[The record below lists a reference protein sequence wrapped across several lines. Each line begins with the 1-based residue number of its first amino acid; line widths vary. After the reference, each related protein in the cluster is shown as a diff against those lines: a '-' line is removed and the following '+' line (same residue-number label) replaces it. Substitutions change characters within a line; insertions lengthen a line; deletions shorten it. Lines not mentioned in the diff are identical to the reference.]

1 MIQIPVFND
10 TSSSF
15 TQQIT
20 LGTQTLSLRLD
31 WNGRGQHWFLDIL
44 QADDTPIVLGR
55 KLVPFLP
62 VLYSHRA
69 LAKITGDFIL
79 IPESDVA
86 PEYPTFEGLGTTH
99 NLYWLDAEELNLWEE
114 SLGIG

>member
-10 TSSSF
+10 TSASF

-20 LGTQTLSLRLD
+20 LGDQTLSLRLD
-31 WNGRGQHWFLDIL
+31 WNGRGQHWYLDVL
-44 QADDTPIVLGR
+44 QADETPIVLGR
-55 KLVPFLP
+55 KVVPALP
-62 VLYSHRA
+62 LLYSHRA
-69 LAKITGDFIL
+69 LAQIQGDFIL
-79 IPESDVA
+79 IPETDTA

-99 NLYWLDAEELNLWEE
+99 NLYWLDADELNMWEE